1 MAIGKVVTDW
11 VESLVPDLT
20 PRRALLFVILSLV
33 LLVGAGVLTEVM
45 VNYSNRTSDW
55 VAHTLEVRSKA
66 VNLLEEVNE
75 LEPSWL
81 GNLYLIS
88 KPVQPLDPKARLR
101 AFRDLQGLGS
111 LVVDNP
117 EQERRVEHM
126 RTLIETEMARL
137 DQAVNQAQPLGDG
150 FVVDT
155 SSARKSM
162 ASFRALVSE
171 FNEVEDKLLVERE
184 LAAQQARSV
193 TLALVLACLLSA
205 AATVVGV
212 LAMSSAYI
220 RNLNKE
226 AQLRNEAE
234 LKAARSQR
242 MEAVGQLAGGVAH
255 DFNNLLTVIVASL
268 DVLKRRLARFS
279 QEDTTSL
286 EKPID
291 SAIGAAMRGATLTN
305 QLLAYSHQQVLMPK
319 SVNINAIISDLSD
332 MLSRVV
338 GEQIQIE
345 THLANDLGNSFID
358 ASQLENAILNLVLN
372 ARDAMPNG
380 GRIIIETQSAT
391 LDEAYSAQFDDLTA
405 GEYVVLSICDTGMGM
420 TEEVKNKAFEP
431 FFSTKGPTRGSG
443 LGLAMVQGF
452 IQQSRGHVSI
462 YSELGRGTTVKMY
475 LPGVSRGEL
484 DATSATAKD
493 IKLEDDVLR
502 ARPGEVV
509 LMVEDDEAV
518 ANSSRAI
525 LEELGFQVVAAA
537 SAPDALQTLRSGN
550 RVDLLFTDMVLPGDI
565 NGAQLATQAHSIRP
579 NLPVLFTTGYARN
592 AVIHHS
598 RLDREVRLL
607 TKPYSP
613 HDLAVAVHASLE
625 RS

>member
-1 MAIGKVVTDW
+1 
-11 VESLVPDLT
+11 
-20 PRRALLFVILSLV
+20 
-33 LLVGAGVLTEVM
+33 
-45 VNYSNRTSDW
+45 
-55 VAHTLEVRSKA
+55 
-66 VNLLEEVNE
+66 
-75 LEPSWL
+75 
-81 GNLYLIS
+81 
-88 KPVQPLDPKARLR
+88 
-101 AFRDLQGLGS
+101 
-111 LVVDNP
+111 
-117 EQERRVEHM
+117 
-126 RTLIETEMARL
+126 
-137 DQAVNQAQPLGDG
+137 
-150 FVVDT
+150 
-155 SSARKSM
+155 
-162 ASFRALVSE
+162 
-171 FNEVEDKLLVERE
+171 
-184 LAAQQARSV
+184 
-193 TLALVLACLLSA
+193 
-205 AATVVGV
+205 
-212 LAMSSAYI
+212 
-220 RNLNKE
+220 
-226 AQLRNEAE
+226 
-234 LKAARSQR
+234 
-242 MEAVGQLAGGVAH
+242 
-255 DFNNLLTVIVASL
+255 
-268 DVLKRRLARFS
+268 
-279 QEDTTSL
+279 
-286 EKPID
+286 
-291 SAIGAAMRGATLTN
+291 
-305 QLLAYSHQQVLMPK
+305 
-319 SVNINAIISDLSD
+319 

-358 ASQLENAILNLVLN
+358 TSQLENAILNLVLN

-391 LDEAYSAQFDDLTA
+391 LNEAYSAQFDDLTA
-405 GEYVVLSICDTGMGM
+405 GKYVVLSICDTGTGM

-431 FFSTKGPTRGSG
+431 FFSTKEPARGSG

-452 IQQSRGHVSI
+452 IQQSRGHVRI

-475 LPGVSRGEL
+475 LPEVSRGEL

-493 IKLEDDVLR
+493 MKLEDDVLR

-598 RLDREVRLL
+598 CLDPEVRLL

-625 RS
+625 RG